1 MSKIRVTLNKLDAC
15 RWSIPKTGGMRV
27 PGVIYSSD
35 ALLRAMGDDE
45 SPQQVMNVAH
55 LPGIVKYSLAMPD
68 MHWGYGFPI
77 GGVASFDVKSGVISP
92 GGVGYDINCGCRMIT
107 SKLNFE
113 DIRDRVK
120 DLVVALFHNIPS
132 GVGSTGVL
140 KLSPKDEHLVL
151 TQGSR
156 WAVSQGYGS
165 EEDIETTED
174 HGAMAGADPD
184 KVSPRAIE
192 RGRDQLGTLGSGNHF
207 LEVEVVEEIFDPEV
221 AAVFGLSVGQVA
233 VLIHSGSRGLG
244 YQICDDY
251 LARMVKKMNELGVTL
266 PDRQLACSWLESQAG
281 KDYLAAM
288 ACAANYA
295 WANRQMLMH
304 WTRETFEKTL
314 RKSPR
319 ELGMKLLYDVCHN
332 IAKLE
337 TFPVDGK
344 MMELCVHRKGATR
357 SFPPGHPALP
367 VCYRKVG
374 QPVLI
379 PGDMGTGSYV
389 MVGTEKAYQETFG
402 STCHGAGRVMSRAQA
417 TRASSGRQI
426 AREMAERGVLVMA
439 SGKGTLK
446 EEIPEAYKKLDDVV
460 DVVHRAGL
468 SRKVARLRAVCCIKG

>member
-1 MSKIRVTLNKLDAC
+1 
-15 RWSIPKTGGMRV
+15 
-27 PGVIYSSD
+27 
-35 ALLRAMGDDE
+35 
-45 SPQQVMNVAH
+45 
-55 LPGIVKYSLAMPD
+55 
-68 MHWGYGFPI
+68 
-77 GGVASFDVKSGVISP
+77 
-92 GGVGYDINCGCRMIT
+92 
-107 SKLNFE
+107 
-113 DIRDRVK
+113 
-120 DLVVALFHNIPS
+120 
-132 GVGSTGVL
+132 
-140 KLSPKDEHLVL
+140 
-151 TQGSR
+151 
-156 WAVSQGYGS
+156 VSQGYGS

-174 HGAMAGADPD
+174 HGVMAGADPD
-184 KVSPRAIE
+184 KVSPRAID

-251 LARMVKKMNELGVTL
+251 LARMVKKMNELSVPI

-337 TFPVDGK
+337 TFPVDGQ
-344 MMELCVHRKGATR
+344 MVELCVHRKGATR

-367 VCYRKVG
+367 DCYRKVG

-417 TRASSGRQI
+417 TRASSGRQV
-426 AREMAERGVLVMA
+426 AREMADRGVLVMA

-468 SRKVARLRAVCCIKG
+468 SRKVARLRAVGCIKG